1 MRYVSGFFAMLFF
14 CVLDSTLIYTR
25 LSLVMAVCMSLS
37 GSPIWV
43 AISGLGGVFCDLY
56 LDTFP
61 FYTFIYLYI
70 SLGCVY
76 LGSLIFKANAKV
88 FFVTSIIFLGLFGG
102 IAAGGRGILFGVL
115 NAFFAP
121 LFYVFIKKEINREK
135 I

>member
-1 MRYVSGFFAMLFF
+1 MRYVLGFLAMVAF
-14 CVLDSTLIYTR
+14 CILDSTLMFTR
-25 LSLVMAVCMSLS
+25 LSLVMTVCLSLS
-37 GSPIWV
+37 GSPVWV

-102 IAAGGRGILFGVL
+102 ITAGGRGILLGVV
-115 NAFFAP
+115 NAFAAP
-121 LFYVFIKKEINREK
+121 LFYVFIKREINREK